1 MTANL
6 PAEVRRR
13 ALAETPL
20 GRAAQPEDIAAAV
33 AFLVGPGAAHITGQ
47 ALAVD
52 GGQALG
58 A

>member
-1 MTANL
+1 MTAGL
-6 PAEVRRR
+6 PREARER

-20 GRAAQPEDIAAAV
+20 GRAARPEDIAAAV
-33 AFLVGPGAAHITGQ
+33 RFFLSRDAAHVTGQ

-52 GGQALG
+52 GGQAMG

>member
-1 MTANL
+1 MTAGL
-6 PAEVRRR
+6 SDEVRRK

-20 GRAAQPEDIAAAV
+20 GRAARPEEIAEAV
-33 AFLVGPGAAHITGQ
+33 AFLAGPAPAHITGQ

>member
-1 MTANL
+1 MTAGL
-6 PAEVRRR
+6 PAEVRAR

-20 GRAAQPEDIAAAV
+20 GRAARPEDVAEAV
-33 AFLVGPGAAHITGQ
+33 AFFAGPGAAHITGQ

-52 GGQALG
+52 GGQAMG